1 MISTPN
7 TLNVGGFPP
16 FSSGSVVG
24 ISHTDSSEFS
34 PLSLFK
40 DGKQGVWYDPSDLST
55 LFQDAA
61 GTVLVTTNG
70 NPVGKI
76 LDKSGNN
83 NHATQTVSAAR
94 PLYNTEPSRLL
105 LDKVDD
111 AIVINFPKRIVG
123 SMTIATTTGTATYG
137 VDIPQGNLTLGKVY
151 FPSNNIVGL
160 VINEGELSEKNKSKL
175 VKLLVG
181 KGAIESFASNTSL
194 ANAFRN
200 WSFLTSFPL
209 INTSKVTNFQYA
221 WYGNKLTSFPLIDT
235 SSATNFQYAWYA
247 NQLTSFPLID
257 TSRVT
262 NFQNAWSGNQL
273 TSFPLIDTSRV
284 TNFSFAWSSNKL
296 TSFPLIDT
304 SSVTNFSYAL
314 HGNSTLTSFPENA
327 FDNVKGGNFSN
338 AFIATNLTQ
347 ESIDGILVS
356 LVTSGIA
363 TGTRVFNQ
371 SGGSAPS
378 AIGNAAINTL
388 RSRGWTVTVTGGY

>member
-1 MISTPN
+1 MIPK
-7 TLNVGGFPP
+7 
-16 FSSGSVVG
+16 G
-24 ISHTDSSEFS
+24 IYYKDKPIIKAYKGNEVIYDTKFD
-34 PLSLFK
+34 PLVLFAG
-40 DGKQGVWYDPSDLST
+40 GKQGVWYDPSDKTT
-55 LFQDAA
+55 LFQYAA

-137 VDIPQGNLTLGKVY
+137 VDIPQGNLTLRGAY

-160 VINEGELSEKNKSKL
+160 VINEGELSEKDKSKL
-175 VKLLVG
+175 VKLFVG

-194 ANAFRN
+194 ANAFMSWN
-200 WSFLTSFPL
+200 FLTSFPL
-209 INTSKVTNFQYA
+209 VDTSSVTSFFA
-221 WYGNKLTSFPLIDT
+221 TWFDTKLTSFPLIDT
-235 SSATNFQYAWYA
+235 SSGTNFRFTWY
-247 NQLTSFPLID
+247 NTPLTIFP
-257 TSRVT
+257 
-262 NFQNAWSGNQL
+262 
-273 TSFPLIDTSRV
+273 
-284 TNFSFAWSSNKL
+284 K
-296 TSFPLIDT
+296 
-304 SSVTNFSYAL
+304 
-314 HGNSTLTSFPENA
+314 NA
-327 FDNVKGGNFSN
+327 FDNIKGGDFGS
-338 AFIATNLTQ
+338 AFGNTNLNQ

-363 TGTRVFNQ
+363 TGTRVFSQ

>member
-1 MISTPN
+1 MIPKGIYHKDKPIIKAYKGNEVIYST
-7 TLNVGGFPP
+7 
-16 FSSGSVVG
+16 
-24 ISHTDSSEFS
+24 EFD
-34 PLSLFK
+34 PLVLFA

-55 LFQDAA
+55 LFQDVA
-61 GTVLVTTNG
+61 GTVPVTTIG
-70 NPVGKI
+70 NPVAKM

-83 NHATQTVSAAR
+83 NHATQTTGTAR

-137 VDIPQGNLTLGKVY
+137 VDIPQGNLTLGRAY

-160 VINEGELSEKNKSKL
+160 VINEGELSENDKSKL

-194 ANAFRN
+194 ADAFRD
-200 WSFLTSFPL
+200 WGF
-209 INTSKVTNFQYA
+209 
-221 WYGNKLTSFPLIDT
+221 LTSFPLIDT
-235 SSATNFQYAWYA
+235 SSVTTFYAAWY
-247 NQLTSFPLID
+247 
-257 TSRVT
+257 
-262 NFQNAWSGNQL
+262 GNQL
-273 TSFPLIDTSRV
+273 TSFPLIDTSSGVIFRY
-284 TNFSFAWSSNKL
+284 AW
-296 TSFPLIDT
+296 
-304 SSVTNFSYAL
+304 Y
-314 HGNSTLTSFPENA
+314 GNSTLTSFPENA
-327 FDNVKGGNFSN
+327 FDNIKGGDFKF
-338 AFIATNLTQ
+338 AFNNTNLNQ

-363 TGTRVFNQ
+363 TGTRVFHQ

-378 AIGNAAINTL
+378 ATGNAAINTL

>member
-16 FSSGSVVG
+16 FSSVSAVG

-61 GTVLVTTNG
+61 GIVPVTTNG

-83 NHATQTVSAAR
+83 NHATPPTGTAR

-105 LDKVDD
+105 LDKADD
-111 AIVINFPKRIVG
+111 SIVINFPKRIVG
-123 SMTIATTTGTATYG
+123 SMTIATTTGTSTYG
-137 VDIPQGNLTLGKVY
+137 VDIPQGNLTLGGRY

-160 VINEGELSEKNKSKL
+160 VINEGELSENDKSKL
-175 VKLLVG
+175 VNLLVG
-181 KGAIESFASNTSL
+181 KGAIESFASNISL
-194 ANAFRN
+194 ASSFMS
-200 WSFLTSFPL
+200 WGFLTSFPL
-209 INTSKVTNFQYA
+209 IDTSSVTTFYSAWYGNQLTSFPLIDTSSVTNFQSA

-235 SSATNFQYAWYA
+235 SSGVIFRYAW
-247 NQLTSFPLID
+247 S
-257 TSRVT
+257 
-262 NFQNAWSGNQL
+262 
-273 TSFPLIDTSRV
+273 
-284 TNFSFAWSSNKL
+284 
-296 TSFPLIDT
+296 
-304 SSVTNFSYAL
+304 
-314 HGNSTLTSFPENA
+314 GNSTLTSFPKNA
-327 FDNVKGGNFSN
+327 FDNVKGGDFTA
-338 AFIATNLTQ
+338 AFYNTNLNQ

-363 TGTRVFNQ
+363 TGTRVFRQ

-378 AIGNAAINTL
+378 ATGNAAINTL
-388 RSRGWTVTVTGGY
+388 RSRGWTVIVTGGY

>member
-16 FSSGSVVG
+16 FSSVSAVG

-61 GTVLVTTNG
+61 GTFLVTTND
-70 NPVGKI
+70 NPVGKM

-83 NHATQTVSAAR
+83 NHATQPTIAAR
-94 PLYNTEPSRLL
+94 PLYKTEPSRLL

-160 VINEGELSEKNKSKL
+160 VINEGELSENDKSKL
-175 VKLLVG
+175 VKLFVG

-221 WYGNKLTSFPLIDT
+221 WYGNKLTSFPLINT
-235 SSATNFQYAWYA
+235 SSATNFQ
-247 NQLTSFPLID
+247 NS
-257 TSRVT
+257 
-262 NFQNAWSGNQL
+262 WSGNQL

-304 SSVTNFSYAL
+304 SSGTNFSYAL
-314 HGNSTLTSFPENA
+314 HGNSTLTSFPKNA
-327 FDNVKGGNFSN
+327 FDNIKGGNFTKTFDN
-338 AFIATNLTQ
+338 TNLNQ

-363 TGTRVFNQ
+363 TGTRVFSQ

-378 AIGNAAINTL
+378 AIGKAAINTL
-388 RSRGWTVTVTGGY
+388 RGRGWTVTVTGGY

>member
-1 MISTPN
+1 MIPK
-7 TLNVGGFPP
+7 GIYYKDKPIIKAYK
-16 FSSGSVVG
+16 GSVV
-24 ISHTDSSEFS
+24 IYDTKFD
-34 PLSLFK
+34 PLVLFA
-40 DGKQGVWYDPSDLST
+40 DGKQGMWYDPSDLST

-61 GTVLVTTNG
+61 GTVPVTTNG
-70 NPVGKI
+70 NPVGKM

-83 NHATQTVSAAR
+83 NHATQTTVTAR

-105 LDKVDD
+105 LDKADD

-137 VDIPQGNLTLGKVY
+137 VDIPQGNFILRGAY

-160 VINEGELSEKNKSKL
+160 VINEGELSENDKSKL

-194 ANAFRN
+194 VNSFRG
-200 WSFLTSFPL
+200 WGF
-209 INTSKVTNFQYA
+209 
-221 WYGNKLTSFPLIDT
+221 
-235 SSATNFQYAWYA
+235 
-247 NQLTSFPLID
+247 
-257 TSRVT
+257 
-262 NFQNAWSGNQL
+262 
-273 TSFPLIDTSRV
+273 
-284 TNFSFAWSSNKL
+284 L

-304 SSVTNFSYAL
+304 SSVTDFQFAWYY
-314 HGNSTLTSFPENA
+314 TQLTSFPKNA
-327 FDNVKGGNFSN
+327 FDNIKGGNFTS
-338 AFIATNLTQ
+338 AFYNTNLNQ

-363 TGTRVFNQ
+363 TGTRAFNQ

-378 AIGNAAINTL
+378 ATGNAAINTL

>member
-16 FSSGSVVG
+16 FSSVSAVG

-40 DGKQGVWYDPSDLST
+40 DGKQGMWYDPSDLST

-61 GTVLVTTNG
+61 ETVPVTTNG
-70 NPVGKI
+70 NPVGKM

-83 NHATQTVSAAR
+83 NHATPPTGTAR

-105 LDKVDD
+105 LDKADD
-111 AIVINFPKRIVG
+111 SIVINFPKRIVG

-137 VDIPQGNLTLGKVY
+137 VDIPQGNLTLGGRY
-151 FPSNNIVGL
+151 FPSTDIVGL
-160 VINEGELSEKNKSKL
+160 VINEGELSENDKSKL

-194 ANAFRN
+194 ANAFRGWGFLTN
-200 WSFLTSFPL
+200 FPLIDTSSVTTFQSAWQGNRLTDFPLIDTSSGRYFNSAWRDNQLTSFPL
-209 INTSKVTNFQYA
+209 IDTSKVTNFFAA
-221 WYGNKLTSFPLIDT
+221 WSGNKLTSFPLIDT
-235 SSATNFQYAWYA
+235 SSGASFQAAW
-247 NQLTSFPLID
+247 
-257 TSRVT
+257 
-262 NFQNAWSGNQL
+262 QNN
-273 TSFPLIDTSRV
+273 
-284 TNFSFAWSSNKL
+284 N
-296 TSFPLIDT
+296 
-304 SSVTNFSYAL
+304 
-314 HGNSTLTSFPENA
+314 TLSSFPENA
-327 FDNVKGGNFSN
+327 FDNVKGGNFTI
-338 AFIATNLTQ
+338 AFDNTNLNQ

-363 TGTRVFNQ
+363 TGTRVFHQ

-378 AIGNAAINTL
+378 ATGNAAINTL
-388 RSRGWTVTVTGGY
+388 RSRGWTVAVTGGY

>member
-1 MISTPN
+1 MIPK
-7 TLNVGGFPP
+7 GIYYKDKPIIKAYR
-16 FSSGSVVG
+16 GSVV
-24 ISHTDSSEFS
+24 IYDTKFD
-34 PLSLFK
+34 PLVLFAG
-40 DGKQGVWYDPSDLST
+40 GKQGVWYDPSDKTT

-61 GTVLVTTNG
+61 GTVPVTTNG
-70 NPVGKI
+70 NPVGKM

-83 NHATQTVSAAR
+83 NHATQSTSAER

-137 VDIPQGNLTLGKVY
+137 VDIPQGNLTLGGMY

-160 VINEGELSEKNKSKL
+160 VINEVELSENDKSKL

-194 ANAFRN
+194 DNAFRG
-200 WSFLTSFPL
+200 WGFLTKFPL
-209 INTSKVTNFQYA
+209 IDTSSVTTFQSA
-221 WYGNKLTSFPLIDT
+221 WQGNRLTDFPLIDTSSGRYFNNAWLGNKLTSFPLIDT
-235 SSATNFQYAWYA
+235 SSGVSFHAAWRD

-257 TSRVT
+257 TSSVT
-262 NFQNAWSGNQL
+262 TFFGAWLGNQL
-273 TSFPLIDTSRV
+273 TSFPLIDTSSGV
-284 TNFSFAWSSNKL
+284 SFQSAWLN
-296 TSFPLIDT
+296 
-304 SSVTNFSYAL
+304 N
-314 HGNSTLTSFPENA
+314 NTLSSFPENA
-327 FDNVKGGNFSN
+327 FDNVKGGNFTN
-338 AFIATNLTQ
+338 AFYNTNLNQ

>member
-1 MISTPN
+1 MIPK
-7 TLNVGGFPP
+7 
-16 FSSGSVVG
+16 G
-24 ISHTDSSEFS
+24 IYYKDKPIIKAYKGNEVIYDTKFD
-34 PLSLFK
+34 PLVLFTG
-40 DGKQGVWYDPSDLST
+40 GKQGVWYDPSDLST
-55 LFQDAA
+55 LFQDVA
-61 GTVLVTTNG
+61 GTVPVTTND

-94 PLYNTEPSRLL
+94 PLYKTEPSRLL

-111 AIVINFPKRIVG
+111 SIVINFPKRIVG

-160 VINEGELSEKNKSKL
+160 IINDGELSEKDKSKL

-194 ANAFRN
+194 ASAFRS
-200 WSFLTSFPL
+200 WGFLTSFPL
-209 INTSKVTNFQYA
+209 IDTSSVTDFQSA
-221 WYGNKLTSFPLIDT
+221 WQGNRLTDFPLIDTSSGVSFHAAWRDNQLTSFPLIDTSSVTIFFGAWLGNKLTSFPLIDT
-235 SSATNFQYAWYA
+235 SSGVSFQSAWL
-247 NQLTSFPLID
+247 N
-257 TSRVT
+257 
-262 NFQNAWSGNQL
+262 NN
-273 TSFPLIDTSRV
+273 
-284 TNFSFAWSSNKL
+284 
-296 TSFPLIDT
+296 
-304 SSVTNFSYAL
+304 
-314 HGNSTLTSFPENA
+314 TLSSFPENA
-327 FDNVKGGNFSN
+327 FDNVKGGNFTN
-338 AFIATNLTQ
+338 AFYNTNLNQ

-378 AIGNAAINTL
+378 ATGNAAINTL

>member
-1 MISTPN
+1 MIPKGIYYKDKPIIKAYKGNEVIYSTKFD
-7 TLNVGGFPP
+7 LL
-16 FSSGSVVG
+16 
-24 ISHTDSSEFS
+24 D
-34 PLSLFK
+34 LFA

-61 GTVLVTTNG
+61 GTFPVTTIG

-83 NHATQTVSAAR
+83 NHATQTTGTAR
-94 PLYNTEPSRLL
+94 PLYKTEPSRLL

-111 AIVINFPKRIVG
+111 SIVINFPKRIVG

-137 VDIPQGNLTLGKVY
+137 VDIPQGNLTLGGGY
-151 FPSNNIVGL
+151 FPSTNIVGL
-160 VINEGELSEKNKSKL
+160 VINEVELSENDKSKL

-194 ANAFRN
+194 ANAFRA

-209 INTSKVTNFQYA
+209 IDTSKVTNFQYA

-262 NFQNAWSGNQL
+262 NF
-273 TSFPLIDTSRV
+273 
-284 TNFSFAWSSNKL
+284 SFAWSSNKL

-304 SSVTNFSYAL
+304 SSGVIFRFAWN
-314 HGNSTLTSFPENA
+314 GNNTLTSFPENA
-327 FDNVKGGNFSN
+327 FDNIKGGDFNA
-338 AFIATNLTQ
+338 AFINTNLNQ

-378 AIGNAAINTL
+378 ATGKAAIDTL